1 MRYIDKTK
9 LHAPSSY
16 EAELK
21 AAKLDEASILGG
33 EHAGLT
39 GDELFEKVK
48 QLPSYRAMKRQL
60 LEDQGYVCCYCN
72 RSITGIGD
80 ITEHVEPKSAN
91 KHLVG
96 EYKNLLVACEGGQQI
111 PPTVVGRNQKAR
123 RRLYPL
129 HCDQKKGDRP
139 IPISPLSPNCE
150 WDVHFN
156 TLNGEVYGNHL
167 VMETVGKLNLNHP
180 VLKKEREVEIAS
192 LCYDGSGNVLSNE
205 QLDKVFTKMLTRDAS
220 GHYHNLYYVIASAA
234 LSLVR

>member
-39 GDELFEKVK
+39 GDELFDLVK
-48 QLPSYRAMKRQL
+48 DLDSYKNMKRQL

-72 RSITGIGD
+72 RSITGVGD
-80 ITEHVEPKSAN
+80 ITEHVDPKSS
-91 KHLVG
+91 KKCLVG
-96 EYKNLLVACEGGQQI
+96 EYKNLLVACEGGQHI
-111 PPTVVGRNQKAR
+111 PAAITGTKKEKRKA
-123 RRLYPL
+123 YPL
-129 HCDQKKGDRP
+129 HCDQSKENHP
-139 IPISPLSPNCE
+139 IPISPLSPDCE
-150 WDVHFN
+150 SRVKYDVLTGSVYGDPN
-156 TLNGEVYGNHL
+156 VITMRDTLNL
-167 VMETVGKLNLNHP
+167 DIP
-180 VLKKEREVEIAS
+180 VLKNERRDEIKNW
-192 LCYDGSGNVLSNE
+192 CYDGSGNVLSNA
-205 QLDKVFTKMLTRDAS
+205 QLEKVFTKMLTRDAN